1 MNYGAMQMPAHVNPF
16 SGPAYWVT
24 LKNSLERNGES
35 TRRPRTGGEQI
46 SLRLDDHP
54 LNHINAIAGYAGW
67 NRSEVLT
74 AIIEC
79 GLFRLYEHLN
89 EDTQNNLIQKIVEE
103 TQPLPKM

>member
-1 MNYGAMQMPAHVNPF
+1 MPARVNPF

-24 LKNSLERNGES
+24 LKNSLEKNGEN
-35 TRRPRTGGEQI
+35 TARPRTGGEQI
-46 SLRLDDHP
+46 SLRLDNHP
-54 LNHINAIAGYAGW
+54 LNHINTIAAYAGW

-79 GLFRLYEHLN
+79 GLFRLYEHLS
-89 EDTQNNLIQKIVEE
+89 EETQNNLVQQIVEG